1 MEYTIDSDESVSHAV
16 TMSVSVIE
24 NTAITDL
31 PPLYESLDPDALN
44 AICSGEG
51 NTHIAF
57 AYSHSLID
65 VYNGEYLTV
74 ETTPERISSP
84 HSPA

>member
-1 MEYTIDSDESVSHAV
+1 MHAMEYTIDSGESVSHAV

-31 PPLYESLDPDALN
+31 PPLYDSLDPDALDGMF
-44 AICSGEG
+44 SGEG
-51 NTHIAF
+51 NIHIAF
-57 AYSHSLID
+57 AYSDSLID

-74 ETTPERISSP
+74 ETAPGRASSP
-84 HSPA
+84 H